1 MTRTLLALSLAL
13 VAAPAAWAATPI
25 NQTRPLDARGHVEI
39 DNVKGS
45 IQVRTWDKN
54 EVHIGGSLG
63 KGVEKLVVEGDEG
76 DLVIK
81 VEYPRRNSGWSS
93 NDKSEPTDLIISV
106 PVLASLEIDS
116 VSATV
121 DVVGTAGES
130 LEIDSVSGD
139 VTVAGA
145 PREASIE
152 SVSGDLKLTL
162 NTRNA
167 DVSSVS
173 GDLTLRGKLTGEMAV
188 ETVSGNIDADSNG
201 QRLRQI
207 SASTVSGDVRVRAG
221 LVEGGELKA
230 ESVSGDLHFRLPK
243 DTSARASGE
252 TFSGDLTAP
261 GAEIQRPKYGPGASF
276 EHRYGSGN
284 GQIRIE
290 TFSGDAELILE

>member
-1 MTRTLLALSLAL
+1 
-13 VAAPAAWAATPI
+13 
-25 NQTRPLDARGHVEI
+25 
-39 DNVKGS
+39 
-45 IQVRTWDKN
+45 
-54 EVHIGGSLG
+54 
-63 KGVEKLVVEGDEG
+63 
-76 DLVIK
+76 
-81 VEYPRRNSGWSS
+81 
-93 NDKSEPTDLIISV
+93 
-106 PVLASLEIDS
+106 
-116 VSATV
+116 
-121 DVVGTAGES
+121 
-130 LEIDSVSGD
+130 
-139 VTVAGA
+139 
-145 PREASIE
+145 
-152 SVSGDLKLTL
+152 
-162 NTRNA
+162 
-167 DVSSVS
+167 
-173 GDLTLRGKLTGEMAV
+173 MAV